1 MHVRM
6 ARMSFTGDIQELAE
20 RAEAGMLPI
29 FQAADGFRAYSVAA
43 TDDEIWSLSVW
54 DTAEAA
60 EAANS
65 LAAEWVAE
73 NLADQITVTETHVGE
88 LMISTTLGVSP
99 ARV

>member
-6 ARMSFTGDIQELAE
+6 ARMSFTGDINELAE

-29 FQAADGFRAYSVAA
+29 FQAADGFKAYSVAA
-43 TDDEIWSLSVW
+43 TKGEIWSMSVW
-54 DTAEAA
+54 ESAEQA
-60 EAANS
+60 EAANG
-65 LAAEWVAE
+65 LAAGWVAE
-73 NLADQITVTETHVGE
+73 NLADSVTVTETHVGD

>member
-6 ARMSFTGDIQELAE
+6 ARMSYTGDRDELAA

-29 FQAADGFRAYSVAA
+29 FQGAEGFKAYSVAA
-43 TDDEIWSLSVW
+43 TEDEIWSMSVW
-54 DTAEAA
+54 ETAEQA
-60 EAANS
+60 EAANG
-65 LAAEWVAE
+65 LAAGWVAE
-73 NLADQITVTETHVGE
+73 NLADRITVTETHVGD

>member
-6 ARMSFTGDIQELAE
+6 ARMSFSGNVQELAE

-29 FQAADGFRAYSVAA
+29 FQAAEGFKAYSVAA
-43 TDDEIWSLSVW
+43 TDDEIWSMSVW

-60 EAANS
+60 EAANG

-73 NLADQITVTETHVGE
+73 NLADEITVTETHVGE

-99 ARV
+99 AS